1 MMKDVIAEPYRTKLL
16 PGFSE
21 ARQAAME
28 IGAQACGISGS
39 GPTLFALC
47 DKRKPRSALRT
58 GWARIICRIRK
69 ASFIFA
75 EAGYGGRTSSGI
87 TNETL

>member
-1 MMKDVIAEPYRTKLL
+1 MKDVIAEPYRTKLL

-47 DKRKPRSALRT
+47 DKPDTAQRVADWLART
-58 GWARIICRIRK
+58 ICRIRK
-69 ASFIFA
+69 ALFIFA
-75 EAGYGGRTSSGI
+75 GWTRRAHE
-87 TNETL
+87 

>member
-1 MMKDVIAEPYRTKLL
+1 MKDVIAEPYRTKLL

-28 IGAQACGISGS
+28 MAPACGISGS

-47 DKRKPRSALRT
+47 DKPDTAQRVADWL
-58 GWARIICRIRK
+58 GAHICRIRK
-69 ASFIFA
+69 ALFIFA
-75 EAGYGGRTSSGI
+75 GWTRRAHA
-87 TNETL
+87 